1 MKRTI
6 IFSAFISIIAF
17 VATVGAQTEG
27 LKLRFIETIDSSGK
41 DTMTISFTGLEN
53 TGLRIFEALPPG
65 PVEACFEATDFSNAR
80 TVSLDRASLVYDTAS
95 SMYKLQW
102 ITKRETRDTCRV
114 LIVRD
119 GTVDGG
125 DFLIWQRNLG
135 SSGVVAADD
144 IAGNLSTLRGDGS
157 VRNVV
162 YSISHTPW
170 N

>member
-6 IFSAFISIIAF
+6 IFSAFITIVVLVGMA
-17 VATVGAQTEG
+17 GAQTEG
-27 LKLRFIETIDSSGK
+27 LKLKFIETVDSTGK
-41 DTMTISFTGLEN
+41 DTMTISFSGLEN

-65 PVEACFEATDFSNAR
+65 PVETCFEATDFSNAR
-80 TVSLDRASLVYDTAS
+80 AVSLDRASLVYDTAS

-119 GTVDGG
+119 ETVDGG

-135 SSGVVAADD
+135 SSGVVTADD
-144 IAGNLSTLRGDGS
+144 IARDSSTLRGDGS